1 MRHAAVLRESRRP
14 GPFPGRA
21 ASPFPVFLANPR
33 EKAGLADN
41 RRVLYIFTARV
52 TRMTV
57 SPTIDRLLLAKMSE
71 TNFRSCAFLGPGTI
85 YGPKAQ
91 KIVLIVID
99 ELKDAIHVHASVG
112 SGSRS
117 PLWCQT
123 DPSGV
128 KLNLQSG
135 LCDENVS
142 SD

>member
-1 MRHAAVLRESRRP
+1 M
-14 GPFPGRA
+14 G
-21 ASPFPVFLANPR
+21 
-33 EKAGLADN
+33 AGA
-41 RRVLYIFTARV
+41 RVLSTCRV
-52 TRMTV
+52 TVRRLKKFELKPSNNDRGMV
-57 SPTIDRLLLAKMSE
+57 SLCLFSSFKLPFHMRNSTTSK
-71 TNFRSCAFLGPGTI
+71 NFVRIQCTGTFLGPGTI

-99 ELKDAIHVHASVG
+99 ELKDAIHLHASVG